1 MSEEREQPARTA
13 DATVADGGSAPEG
26 GARFPRL
33 RTWGMALAGVVISSF
48 VAALVTNYFDT
59 WTSAGAVPGGR
70 GLSAESQVWWDRTRD
85 VRTVAMP
92 HPVDLHALGLSA
104 GDADSQFDT
113 LVKDGGSYAG
123 MMRIRLTLM
132 NFAKSPA
139 VITGVRA
146 VTTAEKPAP
155 SGPFFSCGGA
165 QGSTGVTRVRLD
177 LGSADK
183 EAEEYDGDELV
194 GRYPTEQIQ
203 LAKQDEPAIF
213 DVRVTAGPALSRY
226 VIEIHYTQG
235 TTKGTLRVDDGG
247 KPFALG
253 PVSKRGTH
261 YRCDENANTWVRS

>member
-1 MSEEREQPARTA
+1 MSEERERPAGTA
-13 DATVADGGSAPEG
+13 GTMGADGEEAPEG
-26 GARFPRL
+26 GARFQRL
-33 RTWGMALAGVVISSF
+33 RTWGLALAGIVISSL

-59 WTSAGAVPGGR
+59 WTSAGDIPGGR
-70 GLSAESQVWWDRTRD
+70 GLHAESQVWWDKTRD

-92 HPVDLHALGLSA
+92 HSVDLDDLGLAA
-104 GDADSQFDT
+104 GDADGQFDA

-132 NFAKSPA
+132 NFAKSPV

-146 VTTAEKPAP
+146 VPTAEKPVP
-155 SGPFFSCGGA
+155 SGPSFSCGGA

-194 GRYPTEQIQ
+194 GRYPAEQIQ

-213 DVRVTAGPALSRY
+213 DVRVKAGPTFYTY

-253 PVSKRGTH
+253 PVNKRATH
-261 YRCDENANTWVRS
+261 YRCDENTNTWVRS